1 MHVTGY
7 SPLGSP
13 SYVELKMD
21 GGEGP
26 GLLMDPALIRIAGE
40 SNILFLYY

>member
-1 MHVTGY
+1 MHVTGF

-26 GLLMDPALIRIAGE
+26 GLLMDPALIRIAGN
-40 SNILFLYY
+40 SCTLFV